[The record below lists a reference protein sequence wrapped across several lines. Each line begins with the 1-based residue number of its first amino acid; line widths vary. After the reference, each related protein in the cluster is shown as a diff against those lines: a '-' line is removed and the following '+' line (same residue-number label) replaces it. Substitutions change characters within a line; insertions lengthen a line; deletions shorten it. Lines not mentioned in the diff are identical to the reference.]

1 MLEAALRALQQGNV
15 NIGVLQE
22 KKLTQGIHTQHGAGY
37 DVWETEEKSQS
48 WGDIA
53 VAFRVETG

>member
-37 DVWETEEKSQS
+37 DVWATEEKSQY
-48 WGDIA
+48 WGGIA
-53 VAFRVETG
+53 IGI